1 MADWATLLG
10 EGDFA
15 GARAAC
21 QQKIAGRAD
30 SPEAS
35 WELAEVEERW
45 GDSLFFAGET
55 GAAEHYHAARTAL
68 VPPGSQF
75 SSFEENERRMGA
87 YHRVMNKLCAIDP
100 YGRPRPGH
108 DGRPHPNSN
117 CGRQLAKAGPQ
128 PLELSIAE
136 QRAAVANA
144 RETTQKQQAEY
155 AELFQDSGHWCHYR
169 LAGVYKIFAVG

>member
-68 VPPGSQF
+68 VPPGR
-75 SSFEENERRMGA
+75 SSPHSRRTSA
-87 YHRVMNKLCAIDP
+87 AWEP
-100 YGRPRPGH
+100 T
-108 DGRPHPNSN
+108 
-117 CGRQLAKAGPQ
+117 
-128 PLELSIAE
+128 IA
-136 QRAAVANA
+136 
-144 RETTQKQQAEY
+144 
-155 AELFQDSGHWCHYR
+155 
-169 LAGVYKIFAVG
+169 